1 MVVTEE
7 FVGSCALLQESP
19 MRQRQVHPVIV
30 DRNNFGQH
38 HRLYKKLNYPSQF
51 FEYLRM
57 EIETLLE

>member
-1 MVVTEE
+1 
-7 FVGSCALLQESP
+7 

-30 DRNNFGQH
+30 DRNNVGQY
-38 HRLYKKLNYPSQF
+38 HRLYKKLNYTSQP

>member
-1 MVVTEE
+1 VTEE

-30 DRNNFGQH
+30 DRNHFGQH
-38 HRLYKKLNYPSQF
+38 HRLYEKLNYPSQL